1 MNRTLKVITAAFATA
16 VLVSIPMTGQAVV
29 NVDPGAK
36 TSAGKTIIGSGRNL
50 PTLNPLAPWDI
61 GSEAKDQVVA

>member
-1 MNRTLKVITAAFATA
+1 MNRTLKVTTAAFATA

-36 TSAGKTIIGSGRNL
+36 TSAGKTIIGSGQNL
-50 PTLNPLAPWDI
+50 PTL
-61 GSEAKDQVVA
+61 GSSLP